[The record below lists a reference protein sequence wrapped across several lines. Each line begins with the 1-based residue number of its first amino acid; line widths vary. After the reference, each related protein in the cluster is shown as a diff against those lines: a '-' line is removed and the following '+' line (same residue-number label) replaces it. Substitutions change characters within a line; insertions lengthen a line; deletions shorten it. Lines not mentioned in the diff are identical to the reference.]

1 MRTVASRI
9 RACNGRAVAW
19 RAVTI
24 RDYLKR
30 QRNKMAVLVLP
41 GIVFCVLSAIYAPGS
56 FWLNWLSLAALFA
69 GLVAIILLMRRTPCP
84 RCGLP
89 LGAVAARAASGWATG
104 HCPHC
109 KVSINAPM
117 SVTAPAPDESKT
129 GR

>member
-1 MRTVASRI
+1 MPARR
-9 RACNGRAVAW
+9 REAVAW
-19 RAVTI
+19 NRVTI

-30 QRNKMAVLVLP
+30 QRNKRALLVLP
-41 GIVFCVLSAIYAPGS
+41 GIVFCVLSAMYAPGN

-69 GLVAIILLMRRTPCP
+69 GLVAIIVLMRRTPCP

-89 LGAVAARAASGWATG
+89 LGAVAVRAAGGRATTG

-117 SVTAPAPDESKT
+117 NVTVPAPDESKS
-129 GR
+129 GS